1 MTGLRPLRPHQQA
14 AIDGLRQSLARGCS
28 APVLQLPTGAGK
40 TVIAAHI
47 VAGLRERMKRVCF
60 CVPAID
66 LIDQTMERFAEN
78 GIDMADMGAIQGN
91 HVWRRPHAPVQV
103 ATWQTLAMRS
113 SLPDVDVV
121 IIDEAHRRAEVYDRW
136 MDEARANHDPS
147 LARKL
152 QRPFFIGLTATPWA
166 KGMGKRFDDLIKVTT
181 MTELIEQGH
190 LSRFKVYAPTHV
202 DLTGVKTQRG
212 DYHEGQLAER
222 MNQTELV
229 ADVVTTWLRLGEGR
243 PTLCFAVN
251 RAHAKALHDRF
262 EEAGVPVAYV
272 DANTPRDER
281 ARIGKAL
288 EAGTIKVVCNIGCL
302 TTGLDWD
309 VRCLILARPTKS
321 EALFV
326 QIIGRALRTA
336 PGKDHAIILDHSDTH
351 LRLGMVTDI
360 DHDELDTGKPPA
372 KAEREAKEKTLPLPK
387 ECLACGGLIPA
398 MALECPCCGAT
409 RPKPIFME
417 ADGELS
423 EMGAG
428 GVRKP
433 QQKTSDI
440 LRQRDKRVV
449 YAQLKYIQEE
459 RGRSDGWTAHAYREL
474 FEVWPRGMD
483 GITPHEPDG
492 LLRAYVRAKDIRYS
506 KRVKAQQQREVVHG

>member
-1 MTGLRPLRPHQQA
+1 MLRDLRPHQQQA
-14 AIDGLRQSLARGCS
+14 MDMLRASIAGGRV
-28 APVLQLPTGAGK
+28 APVLQAPCGFGK
-40 TVIAAHI
+40 TVVAAH
-47 VAGLRERMKRVCF
+47 VVEGLRSRLKRVCF
-60 CVPAID
+60 CVPTID
-66 LIDQTMERFAEN
+66 LVDQTMDRFAEN
-78 GIDMADMGAIQGN
+78 GIDRADMGALQGN
-91 HVWRRPHAPVQV
+91 HAWRRPHAPIQV
-103 ATWQTLAMRS
+103 ATGQTLTRRV
-113 SLPDVDVV
+113 LPDVDVV
-121 IIDEAHRRAEVYDRW
+121 IIDEAHRRFEVYDRW
-136 MDEARANHDPS
+136 MDEARARHDPS

-166 KGMGKRFDDLIKVTT
+166 KGMGKRYDDLIKVTP
-181 MTELIEQGH
+181 MADLIEQGY
-190 LSRFKVYAPTHV
+190 LSPFKVYAPTHV
-202 DLTGVKTQRG
+202 DLGGVATVKG

-222 MNQTELV
+222 MNKAELV

-272 DANTPRDER
+272 DAKTPREER
-281 ARIGKAL
+281 AEIGRQL

-302 TTGLDWD
+302 TTGIDWD

-336 PGKDHAIILDHSDTH
+336 TGKDHAIILDHSDTH

-360 DHDELDTGKPPA
+360 DHDELDMGKPPS
-372 KAEREAKEKTLPLPK
+372 KADREAKEKSLPLPK

-428 GVRKP
+428 GARKP

-492 LLRAYVRAKDIRYS
+492 LLRAYVRAKDIRYAKS
-506 KRVKAQQQREVVHG
+506 VAAKKTGEAAHG